1 MIKHFVC
8 CLLAAV
14 IVNATCAQEQWPRI
28 LENKNGAKITMYQP
42 QPEKLNGNIISGRTA
57 FSVKQKSTD
66 EPVFG
71 ALWFT
76 AVMETNRD
84 NRMAILQSIKIS
96 DIKLTGVDDTARI
109 NKLRRYLET
118 EIPKLQLKTT
128 MDDLAAAVE
137 AEQKIAS
144 ENLKN
149 DPPKI
154 IYAKQPSTLVL
165 IDGDPKLE
173 QDEKLKMKRV
183 INTAFLIV
191 QYPKDNQY
199 YLYGGSVWYVSAS
212 INNGW
217 KQVTKLPAELQQ
229 LDKQIKEQEQKE
241 NQTKPAASGPAPAII
256 VETVPAELLQSKGE
270 ANFAT
275 ITGTKLLYVSN
286 SDEHIFMDISS
297 NKYYVLLSG
306 RWYTASSLT
315 DAGKWSYIAS
325 DQLPADFAK
334 IPKGSEKD
342 IVLASVAGTD
352 EAHDAVMDA
361 QIPQTAKVDR
371 KTATCTVKY
380 DGDPAFE
387 KIEGTSLL
395 LAQNTSSTVIK
406 SGNDYYCVEN
416 GVWFKAAKPGGPWQV
431 SDERPKDVD
440 NIPASSEA
448 YNVKYVYV
456 YESTP
461 QYVYVG
467 YTPGYM
473 GCYVYGPVVVYG
485 TGFYYYPWYGP
496 YYYARPVTYGFS
508 MHYNPYTGWSMGFHY
523 STGYFSFHFYTG
535 GHHGYWGP
543 PVYRPPYYPHYH
555 GGMYG
560 RRGPT
565 YIGGDVNINIDN
577 SNNIYNRR
585 NGVSTNDIKRSNTK
599 LNRPA
604 TNDIK
609 QPGNPGNN
617 NVVADKQGNIF
628 QRNQQ
633 GNWQER
639 NGNSWKPANNTS
651 NNNLD
656 KQMQNRERSQ
666 DLNKNFNQT
675 NRGGN
680 LGGGVKK
687 PATNAKPGVKKK

>member
-1 MIKHFVC
+1 MLLFV
-8 CLLAAV
+8 AINIAS
-14 IVNATCAQEQWPRI
+14 AQEQWPRT
-28 LENKNGAKITMYQP
+28 LENANGGKIALYQP
-42 QPEKLNGNIISGRTA
+42 QPEKMEGNIITGRTA

-84 NRMAILQSIKIS
+84 NRMAVLQSIKIN
-96 DIKLTGVDDTARI
+96 DIKLTGTEDTAQT
-109 NKLRRYLET
+109 NELKAYLET
-118 EIPKLQLKTT
+118 EIPKLKLSTT
-128 MDDLAAAVE
+128 MDDIAAAVE
-137 AEQKIAS
+137 QEQKNAS
-144 ENLKN
+144 VNLKN

-154 IYAKQPSTLVL
+154 IYTKQPSILVL
-165 IDGDPKLE
+165 IDGDPKLQ

-183 INTAFLIV
+183 INSVFLIV

-199 YLYGGSVWYVSAS
+199 YLYGGTTWYTSAS
-212 INNGW
+212 INTGW
-217 KQVTKLPAELQQ
+217 KQATKLPAELQE
-229 LDKQIKEQEQKE
+229 LDKQIKAEEQKQ
-241 NQTKPAASGPAPAII
+241 NQTKSQASQDAAPAVII
-256 VETVPAELLQSKGE
+256 ATQPTELLQSKGE

-275 ITGTKLLYVSN
+275 ITGTQLLYVSN
-286 SDEHIFMDISS
+286 SDDQVFMNIAT

-315 DAGKWSYIAS
+315 DADKWSYVANN
-325 DQLPADFAK
+325 QLPADFAK

-342 IVLASVAGTD
+342 AVLASVAGTD

-380 DGDPAFE
+380 DGDPKFE
-387 KIEGTSLL
+387 KIEGTSLY

-406 SGNDYYCVEN
+406 SGNNYYCVDN
-416 GVWFKAAKPGGPWQV
+416 GVWFKSAKPDGPWTA

-440 NIPASSEA
+440 NIPASSGA
-448 YNVKYVYV
+448 YNIKYVYI
-456 YESTP
+456 YETTP
-461 QYVYVG
+461 QYIYVG

-485 TGFYYYPWYGP
+485 TGFYYNPWYGV
-496 YYYARPVTYGFS
+496 YYYPRPVTYGFS
-508 MHYNPYTGWSMGFHY
+508 MHYNPWTGWSMGFHY
-523 STGYFSFHFYTG
+523 STGFFSFHFYTG
-535 GHHGYWGP
+535 GYHGYWGP
-543 PVYRPPYYPHYH
+543 PVYRPPYYPHYR
-555 GGMYG
+555 GGIYG
-560 RRGPT
+560 GRGPV

-585 NGVSTNDIKRSNTK
+585 NGVSTNDIKRTGNIKNQPVNSDIKKSNQPNN
-599 LNRPA
+599 LNR
-604 TNDIK
+604 
-609 QPGNPGNN
+609 N
-617 NVVADKQGNIF
+617 NVVADKQGNIY

-639 NGNSWKPANNTS
+639 NGNSWQPANNTAD
-651 NNNLD
+651 NNLD
-656 KQMQNRERSQ
+656 KQMENRERSQ
-666 DLNKNFNQT
+666 DLNNNFNQT

-680 LGGGVKK
+680 LGGSTKK
-687 PATNAKPGVKKK
+687 PATANSKPGGTKKK